1 MKLSWWKV
9 TAAIAVI
16 LYGCGVA
23 DAQDKRTELKV
34 GASRVVN
41 LVLPAGL
48 QPFSDEKTAQV
59 RVKGVATKFVYSDP
73 QGDVMLAIS
82 TSGDEADDAD
92 EKGLF
97 KIANQIKAGAEKNR
111 RVESFKRA
119 WITMNG
125 DKWLRLTFKAT
136 AGAQSRVETYFITA
150 WAGQY
155 VFFNYS
161 STVATYEKYK
171 SEFER
176 SARSIQLAIMVNT
189 IVNEDEL
196 KLPPKKPRL

>member
-23 DAQDKRTELKV
+23 DAQDKRIELKV

-41 LVLPAGL
+41 FVLPAGL
-48 QPFSDEKTAQV
+48 QPFPDEKTSQA
-59 RVKGVATKFVYSDP
+59 REKGVGAKFVYGDP

-82 TSGDEADDAD
+82 ASGDETDDAD

-119 WITMNG
+119 LITMNG

-136 AGAQSRVETYFITA
+136 AGAQSRMETYYVAA

-176 SARSIQLAIMVNT
+176 SARSIELAIMVNT
-189 IVNEDEL
+189 IVDEDATKPTPE
-196 KLPPKKPRL
+196 KPRR